1 MSFAPSKMQNE
12 EDALND
18 DYNEEEADEMADEAM
33 ESQMSVF
40 DVDRVKRL
48 ENEMSKM

>member
-1 MSFAPSKMQNE
+1 MQNE
-12 EDALND
+12 DDVMNDEYQEEDG
-18 DYNEEEADEMADEAM
+18 DEMADEAM